1 MHFVRYNGQIAT
13 IVKNGPELTAENPGS
28 DLNDHVG
35 LWFGETTEA
44 GQPIVYTI
52 PAEYAEEAERVLP
65 VFRH

>member
-13 IVKNGPELTAENPGS
+13 IVKSGPELTAEAPGS
-28 DLNDHVG
+28 DLNDHLG
-35 LWFGETTEA
+35 LWFGETTPA

-52 PAEYAEEAERVLP
+52 PAEYVQAAEQVQP